1 MAMHPPNTRTAALD
15 WQPVDPRATVGA
27 GARGRT
33 GAHPRPD
40 RGATTEPEPTTE
52 STGGRA

>member
-1 MAMHPPNTRTAALD
+1 MHPPNTRTAALD